1 MCRQMLQQ
9 CLRVLAV
16 GVAVA
21 LTVTSVKPTYLPG
34 GKENLP
40 HAEYYDHPQEFPEHI
55 KRYAWFMEATKDPGV
70 RDMFG
75 YQFLPES
82 SGSRVFFW
90 KRTTPPRLQDLGL
103 PEYVACVRGTYSAS
117 CFLSDLL
124 ILCGS
129 NYVQRY
135 EEVKDTLVRFLESE
149 VGPDQRCALVGY
161 SLGGFCSTKFYHEWK
176 TGVLS
181 QFTDRLC
188 ASYNFSPFFSNGYAT
203 LHNALLKRMVST
215 PGQNFV
221 LVKQEFPS
229 KALQTIW
236 RELSDSTETPSET
249 FYVLNQPVPMTVAVH
264 GKKTQNHS
272 TKNFID
278 RDWYS
283 KLGYFC
289 TPLRELYKRSF

>member
-1 MCRQMLQQ
+1 M
-9 CLRVLAV
+9 
-16 GVAVA
+16 G
-21 LTVTSVKPTYLPG
+21 
-34 GKENLP
+34 
-40 HAEYYDHPQEFPEHI
+40 DHPQEFPEHI
-55 KRYAWFMEATKDPGV
+55 KRYAWFVESTKDPSV

-75 YQFLPES
+75 YQFLADAS
-82 SGSRVFFW
+82 DSKVFFW
-90 KRTTPPRLQDLGL
+90 KRTGLDSEL
-103 PEYVACVRGTYSAS
+103 PEYVACVAGTKVNFSLNAAS
-117 CFLSDLL
+117 SVLSDIQ

-129 NYVQRY
+129 NYVQKY
-135 EEVKDTLVRFLESE
+135 EDVKARLVGFLENE

-236 RELSDSTETPSET
+236 RELSDSTDTPSET
-249 FYVLNQPVPMTVAVH
+249 FYVLNQPVPMNVAVH

-289 TPLRELYKRSF
+289 TPLRELYKRSL